1 MRKKVLSIL
10 LAGAMA
16 LSLAAC
22 GSKENADNTTLTPAP
37 TEEATPSTEPGQEE
51 NTENNQSAEVD
62 FDVNEMM
69 NLIAERVDLPA
80 MMEGGETELTE
91 LYGIAA
97 DKVEAFA
104 IRVPMM
110 NVTATELAVFK
121 ASSDEAVEDVK
132 AGVQSRIDNLI
143 EQWSTYLPAQLALV
157 ENNKVL
163 VQGRYVFLIIAEEET
178 SAYAENVFLRKFDPS
193 IEEIVLVRKFKNV
206 SSAVIKE
213 LTEDK
218 LVVEYVEEGKTYT
231 FDCSFSE
238 YFYAENGIETYAVGD
253 EIEVYFE
260 TPVPETDG
268 TMEAVT
274 SMISKPY
281 TE

>member
-1 MRKKVLSIL
+1 MKKKVLSIIL
-10 LAGAMA
+10 VGTMV

-22 GSKENADNTTLTPAP
+22 GKKEASDNTNTTQTPSEEVTS
-37 TEEATPSTEPGQEE
+37 TEESEQ
-51 NTENNQSAEVD
+51 NQDTENNQDVVVD
-62 FDVNEMM
+62 LDVNEMM
-69 NLIAERVDLPA
+69 NHIAERVELPA
-80 MMEGGETELTE
+80 MMEGSEAELTE

-97 DKVEAFA
+97 DKVEAYA

-163 VQGRYVFLIIAEEET
+163 VQGRYVFMIIAEEEP
-178 SAYAENVFLRKFDPS
+178 SAYAENVFLRNFDPS
-193 IEEIVLVRKFKNV
+193 IEEMVLVRKFKNV
-206 SSAVIKE
+206 SGAVIKE

-218 LVVEYVEEGKTYT
+218 LVVEYVEEEKTYT
-231 FDCSFSE
+231 FDCSFGE
-238 YFYAENGIETYAVGD
+238 NFYPENGMESYAVGD

-260 TPVPETDG
+260 TPVAEAEG
-268 TMEAVT
+268 TMEAVA
-274 SMISKPY
+274 SMISKPV

>member
-1 MRKKVLSIL
+1 MRKKVLSIIL
-10 LAGAMA
+10 VGAMV

-22 GSKENADNTTLTPAP
+22 GKKEASDNTNTTQTPS
-37 TEEATPSTEPGQEE
+37 EESAPSTE
-51 NTENNQSAEVD
+51 TEQDKDTEDNQNASVD

-69 NLIAERVDLPA
+69 NDIAQRVELPA
-80 MMEGGETELTE
+80 MMEGSEAELTE

-97 DKVEAFA
+97 DKVEAYA

-157 ENNKVL
+157 ENHKLL
-163 VQGRYVFLIIAEEET
+163 VEGRYVFLIIAEEEPA
-178 SAYAENVFLRKFDPS
+178 AYAENVFLRKFDPS
-193 IEEIVLVRKFKNV
+193 IEEMVLVRKFKNV
-206 SSAVIKE
+206 SGAVIKE

-218 LVVEYVEEGKTYT
+218 LVVEYAEEGKTYT
-231 FDCSFSE
+231 FDCSFGE
-238 YFYAENGIETYAVGD
+238 DFYPENGIESYAVGD
-253 EIEVYFE
+253 EIEVYFA
-260 TPVPETDG
+260 TPVEEAEG
-268 TMEAVT
+268 TMEAVA